1 MNVTTKNGKQGV
13 VEIIKDTH
21 SAVITV
27 DGVRHTVAFVRDQ
40 KKIVIKN
47 DFILNDSDL
56 AIVRQELQ
64 KFIKKQDDNS
74 KKGKRR

>member
-13 VEIIKDTH
+13 VEIIKDTQ

-27 DGVRHTVAFVRDQ
+27 DGVRHVVAFVRDQ

-47 DFILNDSDL
+47 DLLLLPADLNK
-56 AIVRQELQ
+56 VRAELS
-64 KFIKKQDDNS
+64 KFIKKEDTS
-74 KKGKRR
+74 KKSRK

>member
-13 VEIIKDTH
+13 VEIINDTH

-40 KKIVIKN
+40 KKIVVKN
-47 DFILNDSDL
+47 DMILHDGDL
-56 AIVRQELQ
+56 AVVRAELS
-64 KFIKKQDDNS
+64 KFIKKEDTS
-74 KKGKRR
+74 KKSRK